1 MSPLRI
7 VTSSICLLLM
17 LVFFSAGAAAQSPS
31 VTLHGVVADPSGA
44 VIPGAT
50 ITLKKTGIQPIVT
63 KTDGTG
69 AFEIKGLQPG
79 AYTLS
84 VAAKGFSVVSR
95 ELEVTNEPSQKLDF
109 ALEISAQQA
118 EIVVEGEGAR
128 VSTNPDNNGSSVVL
142 SGKDLDA
149 LSDDPDELQ
158 SELQALAGP
167 SAGPNGGQIYIDGF
181 TGGQLPPKSSIREIR
196 INQNPFS
203 AEYDRLGFGRIEILT
218 KPGTDKLHGQ
228 FFFNDNNAIF
238 NSRNPFVP
246 NQPGYQ
252 SEMINGNIGG
262 PINKHASY
270 FFNVEHR
277 NINDTTSVVATT
289 LDANLLPVSVAQAIP
304 NPRTR
309 TSVNSRI
316 DYQLTTNNTL
326 TARYQF
332 TDINETS
339 DGVGLFSLASQGYNR
354 ASTEHTFQLS
364 DTQVLSPRAVNETR
378 FEYERGNNNL
388 TANNNLPQILV
399 QGAFTGGGNPIGT
412 QETISNHYELQNY
425 TSLALGTHLVKFG
438 GRLRVTAESY
448 SSMQN
453 FNGTFTFSSLTAY
466 KAALQNP
473 LANLPDQFS
482 IATGQPLVK
491 DTAVDAGLYGQD
503 DWKIRPNLTLS
514 YGLRFETQND
524 IHDHADLAPRVGLAW
539 GIGGKGNKPPKTILR
554 AGFGIFY
561 DRFPQNLIIQA
572 EELNGINETQ
582 FQLNKTQIQALQ
594 ARGVQVFDPNNPG
607 NLPSVSLLGSPKSS
621 TVYQISP
628 DLRAPY
634 VMQSAIGVERQ
645 LTKNATLTINYLNSR
660 GLHQL
665 VTENINAQQP
675 DGSFAFPGQGS
686 IYQFTSA
693 GIFKQEQLMTNVNV
707 RAGAKLSLFGYFVIN
722 NAHSN
727 TAGATSFP
735 TNQFDLSQDYGR
747 TPFDVRY
754 RAFFG
759 GTISLPHGFR
769 ASPFMIFNS
778 GAPFNITQGLDRNG
792 DSIFNDRPFSA
803 ASPTQPGAVITPF
816 GAIDPGDPVTGAPT
830 VAGEQIIPPYF
841 GTGPNQFTFNLRLSK
856 TFGFGP
862 ERESAGNN
870 PQNRGGDR
878 GGDRGRGG
886 PGGPGGPGRGGPVFG
901 GGGGPGGPGGMF
913 GGAGTNRPYN
923 ITFSASARNLFN
935 NVNLATPIG
944 IITSPRFD
952 QSIALAGGP
961 FSTSDANRRID
972 LQVMFSF

>member
-1 MSPLRI
+1 MIQKITHVRRRRELLPLRI
-7 VTSSICLLLM
+7 VKYCFVLLLV
-17 LVFFSAGAAAQSPS
+17 LPLLPGYALAQAPS
-31 VTLHGVVADPSGA
+31 ITLHGVVADPSGA
-44 VIPGAT
+44 VVPAAT
-50 ITLKKTGIQPIVT
+50 ITIKKAGMQPITT
-63 KTDGTG
+63 KTDGAG
-69 AFEIKGLQPG
+69 GYELKGLQPG
-79 AYTLS
+79 TYTVS

-95 ELEVTNEPSQKLDF
+95 EIEVTAQQEQKLDF

-128 VSTNPDNNGSSVVL
+128 VSTNPENNGASLVL

-203 AEYDRLGFGRIEILT
+203 AEYDKLGFGRIEILT
-218 KPGTDKLHGQ
+218 KPGTDKFHGQ

-238 NSRNPFVP
+238 NTRNPFVP

-262 PINKHASY
+262 PINKHASF
-270 FFNVEHR
+270 FFNVERR
-277 NINDTTSVVATT
+277 NINDTNSVVATT
-289 LDANLLPVSVAQAIP
+289 LDSNLLPLSLAQAVP

-309 TSVNSRI
+309 TSINNRI
-316 DYQLTTNNTL
+316 DYQISTNNTL

-332 TDINETS
+332 TDINES
-339 DGVGLFSLASQGYNR
+339 NDGVGLFSLASLGYNR
-354 ASTEHTFQLS
+354 NSTEHTFQLT

-388 TANNNLPQILV
+388 TSQSGLPEILV
-399 QGAFTGGGNPIGT
+399 QGAFTSGGNPIGNE
-412 QETISNHYELQNY
+412 ETVSDHYELQNY
-425 TSLALGTHLVKFG
+425 TSLAIGKHLVKFG
-438 GRLRVTAESY
+438 GRLRVTSESLR
-448 SSMQN
+448 STQN
-453 FNGTFTFSSLTAY
+453 FNGTFTFASLAAY
-466 KAALQNP
+466 QAALQNP
-473 LANLPDQFS
+473 ANQPDQFS
-482 IATGQPLVK
+482 IATGQPLVS
-491 DTAVDAGLYGQD
+491 DTLFDVGIYGQD

-514 YGLRFETQND
+514 YGLRFESQND
-524 IHDHADLAPRVGLAW
+524 IHDHADIAPRLGIAW

-554 AGFGIFY
+554 AGYGIFY

-572 EELNGINETQ
+572 EQLNGINETQ
-582 FQLNKTQIQALQ
+582 FQFSKAQLQ
-594 ARGVQVFDPNNPG
+594 VLGLQVFNPANPG
-607 NLPSVSLLGSPKSS
+607 SVPPLSALGNPKNSN
-621 TVYQISP
+621 VYQIASN
-628 DLRAPY
+628 LRAPY
-634 VMQSAIGVERQ
+634 VMQAAVGLERQ
-645 LTKNATLTINYLNSR
+645 LTKNMTVTVNYLNSR
-660 GLHQL
+660 GLHQFI
-665 VTENINAQQP
+665 TDNINAPQP
-675 DGSFAFPGQGS
+675 NGTVAFPGQGP
-686 IYQFTSA
+686 IYQFESA

-707 RAGAKLSLFGYFVIN
+707 RAGAKLSLFGFFVIN

-727 TAGATSFP
+727 TAGPTSFP
-735 TNQFDLSQDYGR
+735 TNQFNLSQDYGR

-759 GTISLPHGFR
+759 GSIALPRGFR

-778 GAPFNITQGLDRNG
+778 GQPFNIILGQDRNG
-792 DSIFNDRPFSA
+792 DTIFNDRPFFANSA
-803 ASPTQPGAVITPF
+803 TQPGAVATPF
-816 GAIDPGDPVTGAPT
+816 GVFDPSLTPQP
-830 VAGEQIIPPYF
+830 GEQIIPPYL

-856 TFGFGP
+856 TFGFGQP
-862 ERESAGNN
+862 REVAGKN
-870 PQNRGGDR
+870 PQNRGGGDH

-886 PGGPGGPGRGGPVFG
+886 PGGGRGGPVFG
-901 GGGGPGGPGGMF
+901 GQGGGMGGIF
-913 GGAGTNRPYN
+913 GASPNNRPYN
-923 ITFSASARNLFN
+923 LTFSVSARNLFN
-935 NVNLATPIG
+935 TVNLATPIG

-961 FSTSDANRRID
+961 FSTSDANRRVD

>member
-1 MSPLRI
+1 MPFRI
-7 VTSSICLLLM
+7 VRCCLLLL
-17 LVFFSAGAAAQSPS
+17 LVLTLLPRYAMAQSTS
-31 VTLHGVVADPSGA
+31 VTLRGVVADPSGA

-50 ITLKKTGIQPIVT
+50 VVIRKAGTHPITA
-63 KTDGTG
+63 KTDGAG
-69 AFEIKGLQPG
+69 AYEIKGLQPG
-79 AYTLS
+79 TYTVS
-84 VAAKGFSVVSR
+84 VAAKGFSVVAR
-95 ELEVTNEPSQKLDF
+95 ELEITAEPEQKLDF
-109 ALEISAQQA
+109 ALQISAQQA
-118 EIVVEGEGAR
+118 EIVVEGEAAR
-128 VSTNPDNNGSSVVL
+128 VSTNPESNGGSIVM

-218 KPGTDKLHGQ
+218 KPGTDKFHGQ

-262 PINKHASY
+262 PINKHASF

-277 NINDTTSVVATT
+277 NINDTNSIVATA
-289 LDANLLPVSVAQAIP
+289 LDSNLNPIDIAQAVP

-309 TSVNSRI
+309 TTVNTRI
-316 DYQLTTNNTL
+316 DYQLGTNNTL

-332 TDINETS
+332 TDINETN
-339 DGVGLFSLASQGYNR
+339 DGVGLFSLSSLGYNR
-354 ASTEHTFQLS
+354 NSTEHTFQMT

-378 FEYERGNNNL
+378 FEFERGNNVL
-388 TANNNLPQILV
+388 TAQNTLPEIVV
-399 QGAFTGGGNPIGT
+399 QGAFNSGGNPIGN
-412 QETISNHYELQNY
+412 QETISDHYELQNY
-425 TSLALGTHLVKFG
+425 TSLAMGTHLVKFG
-438 GRLRVTAESY
+438 GRLRVTAESF
-448 SSMQN
+448 SSTQN
-453 FNGTFTFSSLTAY
+453 FNGIYTFPSLTAY
-466 KAALQNP
+466 QATLQNP
-473 LANLPDQFS
+473 AANHPAQFS
-482 IATGQPLVK
+482 IAMGQPQVT
-491 DTAVDAGLYGQD
+491 DTLLDVGIYGQD

-514 YGLRFETQND
+514 YGLRFESQND
-524 IHDHADLAPRVGLAW
+524 IHDHADFAPRVGIAW
-539 GIGGKGNKPPKTILR
+539 GIGGKGNKQPKTILR

-561 DRFPQNLIIQA
+561 DRFGQNLVIQA
-572 EELNGINETQ
+572 EQLNGFNQTQ
-582 FQLNKTQIQALQ
+582 FIIQNPA
-594 ARGVQVFDPNNPG
+594 FFNPNGAP
-607 NLPSVSLLGSPKSS
+607 PSLGTPSTS
-621 TVYQISP
+621 TVYRIAP

-634 VMQSAIGVERQ
+634 VIQSAFGVERQ
-645 LTKNATLTINYLNSR
+645 LTKNMTLTVNYLSSR

-665 VTENINAQQP
+665 ITENINAPQP
-675 DGSFAFPGQGS
+675 NGSVAFPSQGP
-686 IYQFTSA
+686 IYQFESA
-693 GIFKQEQLMTNVNV
+693 GIFKQEQLMTNVNW
-707 RAGAKLSLFGYFVIN
+707 RAGAKFSLFGYFVIN
-722 NAHSN
+722 NAHSD
-727 TAGATSFP
+727 TSGATSFP
-735 TNQFDLSQDYGR
+735 SNQFDISQDYGR
-747 TPFDVRY
+747 TPFDIRY

-759 GTISLPHGFR
+759 GTIALPHGFR

-778 GAPFNITQGLDRNG
+778 GQPFNIVLGQDRNG
-792 DSIFNDRPFSA
+792 DTIFNDRPFFA
-803 ASPTQPGAVITPF
+803 NSPTQPGAVVTPF
-816 GAIDPGDPVTGAPT
+816 GAFDPNPT
-830 VAGEQIIPPYF
+830 PLPGEEIIPPYL

-862 ERESAGNN
+862 EREAANKN
-870 PQNRGGDR
+870 PQDQNRGDR

-886 PGGPGGPGRGGPVFG
+886 PGGGRGGPVFG
-901 GGGGPGGPGGMF
+901 GGGREGMGGMF
-913 GGAGTNRPYN
+913 GPSPSNRPYN
-923 ITFSASARNLFN
+923 LTFSVSARNLFN

>member
-1 MSPLRI
+1 MLPLRI
-7 VTSSICLLLM
+7 VKYCFFLLLA
-17 LVFFSAGAAAQSPS
+17 LPFFAGHAVAQSPS
-31 VTLHGVVADPSGA
+31 VVLHGVVADPSGA

-50 ITLKKTGIQPIVT
+50 ITIKKNGVQPVTT
-63 KTDGTG
+63 KTDGAG
-69 AFEIKGLQPG
+69 AYEIKGLAPG
-79 AYTLS
+79 TYTVS

-95 ELEVTNEPSQKLDF
+95 EIEVTGQPEQKLDF

-118 EIVVEGEGAR
+118 EIVVEGEGAK
-128 VSTNPDNNGSSVVL
+128 VSTNPESNGGAVVL

-203 AEYDRLGFGRIEILT
+203 AEYDKLGFGRIEILT
-218 KPGTDKLHGQ
+218 KPGTDKFHGQ

-238 NSRNPFVP
+238 NSRNPFVS

-252 SEMINGNIGG
+252 SEMFNGNIGG
-262 PINKHASY
+262 PINKHASF
-270 FFNVEHR
+270 FFNVERR
-277 NINDTTSVVATT
+277 NINDTNSIVATT
-289 LDANLLPVSVAQAIP
+289 LDSNLLPVSVAQAVP

-309 TSVNSRI
+309 TSVNNRI
-316 DYQLTTNNTL
+316 DYQLGANNTL

-332 TDINETS
+332 TDITESN
-339 DGVGLFSLASQGYNR
+339 DGVGLFNLASQGFNR
-354 ASTEHTFQLS
+354 NSTEHTFQLS
-364 DTQVLSPRAVNETR
+364 DTQVLSARAVNETR
-378 FEYERGNNNL
+378 FEYERGNNAL
-388 TANNNLPQILV
+388 TAQSTLPQILV
-399 QGAFTGGGNPIGT
+399 QGAFTGGGNPIGS
-412 QETISNHYELQNY
+412 QDTISDHYELQNY
-425 TSLALGTHLVKFG
+425 TSLAIGTHLVKFG
-438 GRLRVTAESY
+438 GRLRLTSESF

-453 FNGTFTFSSLTAY
+453 FNGTFIFASLNAY

-473 LANLPDQFS
+473 AANLPDQFS

-491 DTAVDAGLYGQD
+491 DTAFDVGIYGQD

-514 YGLRFETQND
+514 YGLRFESQND
-524 IHDHADLAPRVGLAW
+524 IHDHADFAPRLGIAW
-539 GIGGKGNKPPKTILR
+539 GIGGKGKKPPKTILR
-554 AGFGIFY
+554 AGFGVFY

-572 EELNGINETQ
+572 DQLNGVNETQ
-582 FQLNKTQIQALQ
+582 FQFTKAQLQAL
-594 ARGVQVFDPNNPG
+594 GVQVFNPNG
-607 NLPSVSLLGSPKSS
+607 SLPSISLLGNPQNSN
-621 TVYQISP
+621 VYQIAP

-634 VMQSAIGVERQ
+634 VLQSAVGVERQ
-645 LTKNATLTINYLNSR
+645 LTRNMTLTVNYLNSR

-665 VTENINAQQP
+665 LLDNINAP
-675 DGSFAFPGQGS
+675 LAGPGSPVAFPGQGP
-686 IYQFTSA
+686 IYQFESV

-722 NAHSN
+722 NAHSD
-727 TAGATSFP
+727 TSGP
-735 TNQFDLSQDYGR
+735 TSSPSNQFNIAQDYGR

-759 GTISLPHGFR
+759 GTIALPHGFR

-778 GAPFNITQGLDRNG
+778 GQPFNITLGQDRNG
-792 DSIFNDRPFSA
+792 DSFFNDRPFFANSLA
-803 ASPTQPGAVITPF
+803 TS
-816 GAIDPGDPVTGAPT
+816 PVTTPLGVFDTAPT
-830 VAGEQIIPPYF
+830 PAPGEEIIPPYF
-841 GTGPNQFTFNLRLSK
+841 GTGPNQFTLNLRLSK
-856 TFGFGP
+856 TFGFGSP
-862 ERESAGNN
+862 REVAGNN
-870 PQNRGGDR
+870 PQNQNRGGDR

-886 PGGPGGPGRGGPVFG
+886 PGGPRGGPVFG
-901 GGGGPGGPGGMF
+901 GPGGGRGGIF
-913 GGAGTNRPYN
+913 GPASSNRPYN
-923 ITFSASARNLFN
+923 VTFSVFARNLFN

-944 IITSPRFD
+944 ILTSPHFD

-972 LQVMFSF
+972 LQVQFSF

>member
-1 MSPLRI
+1 MLPLRI
-7 VTSSICLLLM
+7 VKLCCLLL
-17 LVFFSAGAAAQSPS
+17 LALAGLANGAVAQSPS

-44 VIPGAT
+44 VIPGAA
-50 ITLKKTGIQPIVT
+50 ITLKKTGMQPVTT
-63 KTDGTG
+63 KTDAMGG
-69 AFEIKGLQPG
+69 YEVKGLQPG
-79 AYTLS
+79 TYTVS

-95 ELEVTNEPSQKLDF
+95 EVEVTGEQNQKQDF

-128 VSTNPDNNGSSVVL
+128 VSTNPDSNGSSVVI

-218 KPGTDKLHGQ
+218 KPGTDKFHGQ
-228 FFFNDNNAIF
+228 VFFNDNNAIF
-238 NSRNPFVP
+238 NTRNPFVP

-262 PINKHASY
+262 PINKHASF

-277 NINDTTSVVATT
+277 NINDTNSVVATT
-289 LDANLLPVSVAQAIP
+289 LGSNLLPVSVAEAVP

-316 DYQLTTNNTL
+316 DYQLGANNTL

-332 TDINETS
+332 TDINETN

-354 ASTEHTFQLS
+354 NSTEHTFQLT
-364 DTQVLSPRAVNETR
+364 DTQVLSQRAVNETR
-378 FEYERGNNNL
+378 FEYERGNNVL
-388 TANNNLPQILV
+388 SSQSNLPEILV
-399 QGAFTGGGNPIGT
+399 QGAFTGGGNPIGA
-412 QETISNHYELQNY
+412 QETISDHYELQNY
-425 TSLALGTHLVKFG
+425 TSLAIGTHLVKFG
-438 GRLRVTAESY
+438 GRLRVTSESF
-448 SSMQN
+448 SSTQS
-453 FNGTFTFSSLTAY
+453 FNGIFTFSSLAAY
-466 KAALQNP
+466 QATLQNP
-473 LANLPDQFS
+473 AANFPAQFS
-482 IATGQPLVK
+482 IAAGLPMVR
-491 DTAVDAGLYGQD
+491 DTLFDAGIYGQD
-503 DWKIRPNLTLS
+503 DWKLRPNLTLS

-524 IHDHADLAPRVGLAW
+524 IHDHADFAPRVGFAW
-539 GIGGKGNKPPKTILR
+539 GIGGKGNKTPKTILR

-561 DRFPQNLIIQA
+561 DRFAQNLVIQA
-572 EELNGINETQ
+572 DQLNGVNQTQ
-582 FQLNKTQIQALQ
+582 FVIQNPS
-594 ARGVQVFDPNNPG
+594 FFNPNTVP
-607 NLPSVSLLGSPKSS
+607 PISLLGTPTTS
-621 TVYQISP
+621 TVYRIDP
-628 DLRAPY
+628 NLRSPY
-634 VMQSAIGVERQ
+634 VMQTAIGVERQ
-645 LTKNATLTINYLNSR
+645 VTKNMTLTVNYLNSR

-665 VTENINAQQP
+665 ITENINAVQP
-675 DGSFAFPGQGS
+675 DGTVAFPGQGP
-686 IYQFTSA
+686 IYQFESA

-722 NAHSN
+722 NAHSD
-727 TAGATSFP
+727 TSGPTSFP

-759 GTISLPHGFR
+759 GTIALPRGFR

-778 GAPFNITQGLDRNG
+778 GQPFNIVLGQDRNG
-792 DSIFNDRPFSA
+792 DTIFNDRPFFANS
-803 ASPTQPGAVITPF
+803 STQPGAIATPF
-816 GAIDPGDPVTGAPT
+816 GVFDPSLTGQP
-830 VAGEQIIPPYF
+830 GEQIIPPYL

-856 TFGFGP
+856 TFSFGQP
-862 ERESAGNN
+862 RESSGAN
-870 PQNRGGDR
+870 PQNRGN

-886 PGGPGGPGRGGPVFG
+886 PGGPGGRGGPVFG
-901 GGGGPGGPGGMF
+901 GQGGPGGPF
-913 GGAGTNRPYN
+913 GGGAPSNRPYN
-923 ITFSASARNLFN
+923 VTFSASARNLFN
-935 NVNLATPIG
+935 TVNLATPIG
-944 IITSPRFD
+944 IITSPHFD

-961 FSTSDANRRID
+961 FSSSDANRRID

>member
-1 MSPLRI
+1 MLPPR
-7 VTSSICLLLM
+7 VVKYCFLLLFM
-17 LVFFSAGAAAQSPS
+17 LSLLPGIAVAQTPS
-31 VTLHGVVADPSGA
+31 VALHGVVADPSGA

-50 ITLKKTGIQPIVT
+50 ITVKKTGIQPVAT
-63 KTDGTG
+63 KTDGAG
-69 AFEIKGLQPG
+69 AYEIKGLQPG
-79 AYTLS
+79 TYTVS

-95 ELEVTNEPSQKLDF
+95 ELEVTAEANQKLDF

-128 VSTNPDNNGSSVVL
+128 VSTNPENNGGSVVL

-158 SELQALAGP
+158 SELEALAGP

-218 KPGTDKLHGQ
+218 KPGTDKFHGQ

-262 PINKHASY
+262 PINKHASF

-277 NINDTTSVVATT
+277 NINDTNSVVATT
-289 LDANLLPVSVAQAIP
+289 LDSNGLPVSVAQAVP

-309 TSVNSRI
+309 TSVNTRI
-316 DYQLTTNNTL
+316 DYQLSTNNTL

-332 TDINETS
+332 TDINETN
-339 DGVGLFSLASQGYNR
+339 DGVGLFSLASQGYDR
-354 ASTEHTFQLS
+354 SSTEHTFQMT

-388 TANNNLPQILV
+388 TAQNTLPEILV
-399 QGAFTGGGNPIGT
+399 QGAFTGGGNAIGS
-412 QETISNHYELQNY
+412 QETISDHYELQNY
-425 TSLALGTHLVKFG
+425 TSLAIGTHLVKFG
-438 GRLRVTAESY
+438 GRLRVTAETF
-448 SSMQN
+448 SSTQN
-453 FNGTFTFSSLTAY
+453 FNGIFTFPSLSAY
-466 KAALQNP
+466 QATLQNP
-473 LANLPDQFS
+473 AVNTPAQFS
-482 IATGQPLVK
+482 IATGQPVVS
-491 DTAVDAGLYGQD
+491 DTLFDAGIYGQD

-514 YGLRFETQND
+514 YGLRFESQND
-524 IHDHADLAPRVGLAW
+524 IHDHADVAPRVGIAW

-561 DRFPQNLIIQA
+561 DRFAQNLVIQA
-572 EELNGINETQ
+572 DQLNGINQTQ
-582 FQLNKTQIQALQ
+582 FIIQNPTFFNATTVPPVGQLGTPAT
-594 ARGVQVFDPNNPG
+594 
-607 NLPSVSLLGSPKSS
+607 S
-621 TVYQISP
+621 TTYRISP
-628 DLRAPY
+628 DLRSPY
-634 VMQSAIGVERQ
+634 VIQTAVGVERQ
-645 LTKNATLTINYLNSR
+645 LTKNMTLTVNYLNSR

-665 VTENINAQQP
+665 VTENINAPQVP
-675 DGSFAFPGQGS
+675 GDLNSVPFPGQGP
-686 IYQFTSA
+686 IYQFSSA

-722 NAHSN
+722 NAHSD
-727 TAGATSFP
+727 TAGPTSFP

-759 GTISLPHGFR
+759 GTIALPHGFR

-778 GAPFNITQGLDRNG
+778 GQPFNIILGQDRNG
-792 DSIFNDRPFSA
+792 DTIFNDRPFFA
-803 ASPTQPGAVITPF
+803 ASPTQPGAVATPF
-816 GAIDPGDPVTGAPT
+816 GVFDPGLVNGQPT
-830 VAGEQIIPPYF
+830 VAGEEIIPPYL
-841 GTGPNQFTFNLRLSK
+841 GTGPTQFTFNLRLSK
-856 TFGFGP
+856 TFGFGQP
-862 ERESAGNN
+862 REEAGNN

-878 GGDRGRGG
+878 GGDRGGRGG
-886 PGGPGGPGRGGPVFG
+886 PGGARGGPVFG
-901 GGGGPGGPGGMF
+901 GGGERGGPGGMF
-913 GGAGTNRPYN
+913 GGAATNRPYN
-923 ITFSASARNLFN
+923 VTFSVSARNLFN

-944 IITSPRFD
+944 IITSPHFD